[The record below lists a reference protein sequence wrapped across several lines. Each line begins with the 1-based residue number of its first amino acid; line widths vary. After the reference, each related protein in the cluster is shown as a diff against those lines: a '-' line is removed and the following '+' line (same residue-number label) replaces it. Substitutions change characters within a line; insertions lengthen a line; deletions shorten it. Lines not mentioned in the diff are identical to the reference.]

1 MFYYS
6 VNLTSKGFKMKCPI
20 TADFNRNDRQ
30 EEKTYYFSEWLQERS
45 AEIANEILSV
55 HGYNDI
61 KGVNIS
67 WETID
72 QPLDY
77 EAEKQAMREFNDG
90 E

>member
-1 MFYYS
+1 
-6 VNLTSKGFKMKCPI
+6 MKCPI

-30 EEKTYYFSEWLQERS
+30 EEKAYYFSEWLQERTE
-45 AEIANEILSV
+45 EIKYEMLSNDGYKAIDGEII
-55 HGYNDI
+55 D
-61 KGVNIS
+61 
-67 WETID
+67 WQTIN